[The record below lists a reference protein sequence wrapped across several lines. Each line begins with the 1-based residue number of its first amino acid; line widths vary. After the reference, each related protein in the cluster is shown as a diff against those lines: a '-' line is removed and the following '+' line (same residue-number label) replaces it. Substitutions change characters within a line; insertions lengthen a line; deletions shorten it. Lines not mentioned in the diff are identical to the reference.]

1 MSSPTAGQ
9 VSALV
14 GYDGSLSANAAI
26 DVAARLLPDV
36 SARVL
41 YLWEP
46 PYAAPELRHRLVR
59 EARTLEELMES
70 LEREGA
76 AEAARIAALGT
87 GVARAAGW
95 TAEPVVQRSYG
106 GNGYQFARLA
116 EEHGCDVVVV
126 GSRGMSGVQA
136 VLGSVSEVVVHV
148 STVPVLVVPHPLT
161 SREREACGTGPV
173 LVGVDGSATAERAV
187 DLATALVPGR
197 TVLRAEVGDHD
208 ADPGGEVTRLERRGP
223 GAGGV
228 AAALGEYA
236 AEQGAGVVV
245 VGSRGQSTAR
255 EVLLGSVVRALLHQ
269 AQRPVLVIP
278 PEQRF
283 GS

>member
-1 MSSPTAGQ
+1 MSSPAAGQ

-76 AEAARIAALGT
+76 AEA
-87 GVARAAGW
+87 GW

-136 VLGSVSEVVVHV
+136 VLGSVSEVIVHV

-161 SREREACGTGPV
+161 TRELEACGNGPV
-173 LVGVDGSATAERAV
+173 VVGVDNSANAERAGA
-187 DLATALVPGR
+187 LAATLFAGR
-197 TVLRAEVGDHD
+197 PVLRAQVGDHD
-208 ADPGGEVTRLERRGP
+208 ADAGGEITRLERHGL

-228 AAALGEYA
+228 AQALADYA
-236 AEQGAGVVV
+236 ADRDAGVVV

-255 EVLLGSVVRALLHQ
+255 EVLLGSVVRALLHH
-269 AQRPVLVIP
+269 AQRPVLVVP

-283 GS
+283 GG